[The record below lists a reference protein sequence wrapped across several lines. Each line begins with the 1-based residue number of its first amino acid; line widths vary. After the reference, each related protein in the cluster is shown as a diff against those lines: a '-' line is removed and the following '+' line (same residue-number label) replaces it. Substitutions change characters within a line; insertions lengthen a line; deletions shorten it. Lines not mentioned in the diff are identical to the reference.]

1 MGLPVPPVFFYQDK
15 NTNKLLVVDGHQRLR
30 SIVDFFSGEFGD
42 DNARGEKPSFTLIG
56 LDEKSPFLD
65 ATYESLQK
73 KHNEAAY
80 NKLNNSVLRSFVIK
94 QINPHD
100 NTSIFQIFER
110 LNTGGVILQGQE
122 IRNCI
127 YEGPF
132 NDTLSGRDRKNSLN
146 KYKPWR
152 KIFGSAAEDKR
163 QRDVELIL
171 RFLALFYNLDAY
183 EKPMK
188 KFLNDF
194 MRDNRRATG
203 ERLEEFKTVFRKTC
217 DAVVEYLGEK
227 PFHIHAGLNAAVYDS
242 VFTAFATNLDVLAN
256 KYVTKSSRSQLK
268 MKFELLTKNKA
279 YLKLVSAA
287 TTDEDVIPKRIR
299 IAKRI
304 LFG

>member
-1 MGLPVPPVFFYQDK
+1 
-15 NTNKLLVVDGHQRLR
+15 LR
-30 SIVDFFSGEFGD
+30 SIVDFFSGKFGD
-42 DNARGEKPSFTLIG
+42 DNAKGDKPDFTLLG
-56 LDEKSPFLD
+56 LDEKSPYLN

-73 KHNEAAY
+73 KNNESAF
-80 NKLNNSVLRSFVIK
+80 NKLNNSVLRSIVVK
-94 QINPHD
+94 LINPKDH
-100 NTSIFQIFER
+100 TSVFQIFER

-132 NDTLSGRDRKNSLN
+132 NDLLSARNKQNSLN
-146 KYKPWR
+146 KYKTWR
-152 KIFGSAAEDKR
+152 KIYGSVSEDKR

-171 RFLALFYNLDAY
+171 RFLALFYDLSSY

-194 MRDNRRATG
+194 MHENRQASS
-203 ERLEEFKTVFRKTC
+203 ERLAEFGSLFRRTC
-217 DAVVEYLGEK
+217 DTVIEHLGEK

-242 VFTAFATNLDVLAN
+242 VFTAFAANLDKLSKESA
-256 KYVTKSSRSQLK
+256 TKRSRTRLRI
-268 MKFELLTKNKA
+268 KFNLLTKNRA

-287 TTDEDVIPKRIR
+287 TTDEDVVPKRINM
-299 IAKRI
+299 AKKI